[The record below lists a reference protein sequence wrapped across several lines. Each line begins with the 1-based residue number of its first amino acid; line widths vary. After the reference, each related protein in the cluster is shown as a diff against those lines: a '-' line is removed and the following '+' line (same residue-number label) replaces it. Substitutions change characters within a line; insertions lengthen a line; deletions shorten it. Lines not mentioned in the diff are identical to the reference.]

1 MNYGS
6 GAYIPAAQTTVLP
19 SAPGT
24 PVTANS
30 GSNVI
35 VTWTAPTA
43 GTPISNYTIM
53 IGTSTGTWATTSYC
67 DGASATIIAN
77 L

>member
-6 GAYIPAAQTTVLP
+6 GAYIATSTTVLP

-24 PVTANS
+24 PVTSNS

-35 VTWTAPTA
+35 VTWTAPTTC
-43 GTPISNYTIM
+43 TPILNYTIM
-53 IGTSTGTWATTSYC
+53 IGTSTGSWASTSFC
-67 DGASATIIAN
+67 DGASSTTIAN

>member
-1 MNYGS
+1 LNYGS
-6 GAYIPAAQTTVLP
+6 GAYIATSTTVLP

-35 VTWTAPTA
+35 VTWTAPTT
-43 GTPISNYTIM
+43 GTPILNYTIM
-53 IGTSTGTWATTSYC
+53 IGTSTGTWATTSSC
-67 DGASATIIAN
+67 DGASATTIAN

>member
-1 MNYGS
+1 MV
-6 GAYIPAAQTTVLP
+6 IP

-24 PVTANS
+24 PTTTTS

-35 VTWTAPTA
+35 IAWTAPTT

-53 IGTSTGTWATTSYC
+53 IGTSTGTWATSTSC
-67 DGASATIIAN
+67 DGTSATVIAN
-77 L
+77 LQCTIP